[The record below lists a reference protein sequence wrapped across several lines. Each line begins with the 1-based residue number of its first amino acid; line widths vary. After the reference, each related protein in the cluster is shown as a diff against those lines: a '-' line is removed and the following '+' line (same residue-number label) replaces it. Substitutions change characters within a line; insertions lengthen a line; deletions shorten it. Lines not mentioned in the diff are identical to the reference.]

1 MTWVDY
7 LAFDCVLYCKP
18 HCALYCAFY
27 CISYCEYLRLTGR
40 ASQGLV
46 VVVIRPCY
54 TCQRTGY
61 NTAFASPF
69 LMLFSPHSVKP
80 LHHGSITVTSPQRH
94 GSITVTSPQ
103 HHHPITLRHT
113 ATPRAPNPTPNIAT
127 ALHSTTYTTTLQH
140 TPIPA
145 LQRSY
150 STQNTPYRTI
160 KPHVTT
166 PHIPHY
172 DITTL
177 HHPPTA
183 SITAPI
189 TAPLTHPK
197 QP

>member
-69 LMLFSPHSVKP
+69 LMLFFPSFRN
-80 LHHGSITVTSPQRH
+80 TVTSRQH
-94 GSITVTSPQ
+94 HLSITTPSHSDIRQHHVHQTQPQTSPQ
-103 HHHPITLRHT
+103 H
-113 ATPRAPNPTPNIAT
+113 
-127 ALHSTTYTTTLQH
+127 S
-140 TPIPA
+140 
-145 LQRSY
+145 
-150 STQNTPYRTI
+150 
-160 KPHVTT
+160 
-166 PHIPHY
+166 
-172 DITTL
+172 
-177 HHPPTA
+177 
-183 SITAPI
+183 
-189 TAPLTHPK
+189 TAPLTPPRRSIPQYPRYNALTAPKTPHTAPQNCTLQHPIFPTMTS
-197 QP
+197 QRCITHQQCP